1 MLLRRGLR
9 LFLPISAAITLV
21 LLPMVTLVEHTRRQ
35 TLQTRLTAQAVAAT
49 TQVQS
54 TLEEIAADS
63 HVSALLLER
72 RLPSGRTG
80 PLRDVLDSVV
90 RGYRRY
96 RWMAVFDRSGRLV
109 EQASEGPRPALD
121 AALARVVQ
129 QGDRLGP
136 GELWL
141 SPVLWSGTGEPFLA
155 ALRSLQDRGGR
166 RVGVLLSLSSLE
178 PLAQDVDRGPNVAG
192 SLERVYLLSAEGRL
206 LNDPAGWRPGE
217 SFAARYPQVWARLQG
232 GASSALVQSGQGLFL
247 RAREPSRSNPGRGGK
262 DGPFRIDRG
271 RQSQRLAV
279 VIQVPPNSLQG
290 SSAFVQPA
298 GQAVVALLYLLAAG
312 ASAVIAAAQLRLEAL
327 QAQERGTHQRLQSIL
342 RSTGVG
348 MCLCDPV
355 SGAFLSVNDALCR
368 FFARSESELLACTWP
383 QLTHPEDLGTDHPL
397 ATPLQRGDCDQYRL
411 RKRFR
416 RPDGSTVWGD
426 LAVSCTR
433 DGDGTLRDL
442 IVQISD
448 VSELVSQKDYLEAA
462 ADAGV
467 VGVWDWDVR
476 RDVLTWDA
484 VMYRLYGRRPDQFG
498 GAYQAWAD
506 AIHPED
512 RATTEAEIHAALK
525 GWRPYQPR
533 FRVIWPDGSIHHLQA
548 RSRTSYGPDGTPL
561 RMIGVNFDISELVER
576 EQEVEQQRRLL
587 ATTLDA
593 LVDPLLFLTLEELA
607 LHLPDLRVSEL
618 NPAAAAFFARSR
630 SQLVGQP
637 LARLLPP
644 DLNPSIHQALQ
655 VVVRGGEPFLVDE
668 QPIALAEGLEPLY
681 VDLRAAAVRDGVVV
695 SFRDVS
701 ERRRAVRNLTASEER
716 FRLLAENVTDV
727 VFLSEAGRITWM
739 APGLRHALGWMREQW
754 LAARLIDFC
763 HPDDRELAIRESA
776 RVEAGEPVLFRLR
789 LCDSDGGWH
798 WVEVHAGPNRDADGN
813 QHGVVAAFRVVDVEV
828 AAEAELDRRAR
839 IDPLTGLCNRQEIFE
854 RLERLSRHRRAGD
867 AAVAVLFCDIDHF
880 KEINDRYGHAGGDA
894 VLQALAER
902 LRRSTRQGDLVGR
915 LGGDELLVVLQ
926 AMPSLEAA
934 AAIAGKL
941 HAAARQP
948 LPLASGPLELT
959 LSIGVTLIGPDEPID
974 AVVARADAAMY
985 QAKQSGRNRV
995 ITIGPGASC

>member
-1 MLLRRGLR
+1 MPQGALLRRGLR
-9 LFLPISAAITLV
+9 LFLPISVAITLV
-21 LLPMVTLVEHTRRQ
+21 LLPMVALYEHTRRE
-35 TLQTRLTAQAVAAT
+35 TLQARLTAQAVAAT

-72 RLPSGRTG
+72 RLPSRRPGQLG
-80 PLRDVLDSVV
+80 DVLESVV
-90 RGYRRY
+90 KGYRRY
-96 RWMAVFDRSGRLV
+96 RWMAVFDRRGLLV
-109 EQASEGPRPALD
+109 EQAFDGPRPALD
-121 AALARVVQ
+121 GALARAVQ
-129 QGDRLGP
+129 QGLRLGP

-141 SPVLWSGTGEPFLA
+141 SPVLWSDAGEPFLA
-155 ALRSLQDRGGR
+155 AVRSLKDRAGR
-166 RVGVLLSLSSLE
+166 RFGVLLSLSSLE
-178 PLAQDVDRGPNVAG
+178 PLAQDVDRGPNASG
-192 SLERVYLLSAEGRL
+192 SLERAYLLSADGRL
-206 LNDPAGWRPGE
+206 LNHPAGWRPGE
-217 SFAARYPQVWARLQG
+217 SFAARFPQVWSRLQG
-232 GASSALVQSGQGLFL
+232 QSSGLVQNSQGLFL
-247 RAREPSRSNPGRGGK
+247 RARDPLRGNPGRVGD
-262 DGPFRIDRG
+262 DGASLIDSG
-271 RQSQRLAV
+271 RSSQRLAV
-279 VIQVPPNSLQG
+279 VIQVSPNSLHR
-290 SSAFVQPA
+290 SSAFAQPA

-327 QAQERGTHQRLQSIL
+327 QAQERSTHQRLQMVS
-342 RSTGVG
+342 RTAGVG
-348 MCLCDPV
+348 MCLCDPL
-355 SGAFLSVNDALCR
+355 SGRFLSANDALCQ
-368 FFARSESELLACTWP
+368 FFARPEAELLACTWQ
-383 QLTHPEDLGTDHPL
+383 QLTHPEDLVADQRL
-397 ATPLQRGDCDQYRL
+397 AEKLQRGDFDQYRL

-426 LAVSCTR
+426 LVVSCTR
-433 DGDGTLRDL
+433 HPDGSVCDL
-442 IVQISD
+442 IAQISD
-448 VSELVSQKDYLEAA
+448 VSELVAKTAYLEAA

-467 VGVWDWDVR
+467 VGVWDWDIP

-484 VMYRLYGRRPDQFG
+484 VMYKLYGRRPDQFG
-498 GAYQAWAD
+498 GAYEAWAD

-512 RATTEAEIHAALK
+512 RAATEAEIHAALK

-548 RSRTSYGPDGTPL
+548 RSRTSYGPDGAPL
-561 RMIGVNFDISELVER
+561 RMIGVNYDISEQVER

-593 LVDPLLFLTLEELA
+593 LVDPLLFLTLEDTTQN
-607 LHLPDLRVSEL
+607 LPQLRVSEL

-630 SQLVGQP
+630 SQLVGQQ
-637 LARLLPP
+637 LARLLPA

-655 VVVRGGEPFLVDE
+655 AVVRSGEPFLADE
-668 QPIALAEGLEPLY
+668 QSITLAEGLDPLH

-701 ERRRAVRNLTASEER
+701 ERRRAVRNLAASEQR

-739 APGLRHALGWMREQW
+739 APGLRDALGWEREQW
-754 LAARLIDFC
+754 LAGRFIDFC
-763 HPDDRELAIRESA
+763 HPEDRELAIRESA

-789 LCDSDGGWH
+789 LCDSEGGWH

-813 QHGVVAAFRVVDVEV
+813 PHGVVAAFRVVDVEV

-839 IDPLTGLCNRQEIFE
+839 IDPLTGLFNRQEIFE

-894 VLQALAER
+894 VLQALAQR
-902 LRRSTRQGDLVGR
+902 LRSSTRQGDLVGR

-926 AMPSLEAA
+926 ATPSLEAA

-941 HAAARQP
+941 HAAAREP
-948 LPLASGPLELT
+948 LPLASGTLEIT
-959 LSIGVTLIGPDEPID
+959 LSIGVTLIGPDEPI
-974 AVVARADAAMY
+974 AVVVARADAAMY
-985 QAKQSGRNRV
+985 QAKQGGRNRV
-995 ITIGPGASC
+995 ITIGP